1 MPAER
6 ETREA
11 RATYF
16 LRATWLS
23 SLRGTMDAQ
32 RLSLLKRKLETLNYD
47 GELDPTSAPLTEKAC
62 HTRCV
67 SISVSPVSAEA
78 LVKIC

>member
-1 MPAER
+1 
-6 ETREA
+6 
-11 RATYF
+11 
-16 LRATWLS
+16 
-23 SLRGTMDAQ
+23 MDAQ

-67 SISVSPVSAEA
+67 LSVSTVSAEA
-78 LVKIC
+78 LVKICRIQKSCALARFFELKRTKTLVPFLRS